1 MTEQYYHGVEVIEID
16 NGERPIRTVKSS
28 VIGIVG
34 TAPGANAEQFPLNTP
49 VLIAGKRTEAVGLGA
64 TGTLLQAVDAIFNQ
78 AGAMIVV
85 VRVDADNDDATQMTN
100 IVGGIDSETG
110 HYQGVHALLA
120 SESVLGVTPRLLIA
134 PGFSQ
139 HATVVNAFITIA
151 QRLRAV
157 IIADGPNTNDADAI
171 TYRQQ
176 FSSARVYLVDPHLWV
191 FDKQTQTEVAQ
202 SASASVA
209 GLIAKVDHDKGFWCS
224 PSNHVINGVVG
235 TARPIDFALGD
246 INARANH
253 LNEHDIATIIH
264 MNGFRLWGDRTCS
277 NDAKWAFLSVRRTAD
292 MIHESLLK
300 AHLWAVDRNISK
312 TYIEEVSEA
321 VKSYLRHLKHVGAI
335 INGDCW
341 ADPTLNTPEQIA
353 DGKICF
359 DFDFTPPYPAEHITF
374 RSHLVK
380 DYLTEVLPN

>member
-1 MTEQYYHGVEVIEID
+1 MTEHYYHGVEMVEID

-34 TAPGANAEQFPLNTP
+34 TAPDAAPEQFPLNTP
-49 VLIAGKRTEAVGLGA
+49 VLIAGKLSDAMGLDT
-64 TGTLLQAVDAIFNQ
+64 TGTLPQAIDAIFNQ
-78 AGAMIVV
+78 AGAMIVI
-85 VRVDADNDDATQMTN
+85 VRVEADNDEAAQLTN
-100 IVGGIDSETG
+100 IIGDVDHDTG

-134 PGFSQ
+134 PSFSQ
-139 HATVVNAFITIA
+139 HAAIVSALITIA

-157 IIADGPNTNDADAI
+157 IIADGTNTNDADAI
-171 TYRQQ
+171 THRQQ
-176 FSSARVYLVDPHLWV
+176 FSSSRVYLVDPQVNV
-191 FDKQTQTEVAQ
+191 FDKQSQATVAQ

-209 GLIAKVDHDKGFWCS
+209 GLIAKVDHEKGFWCS
-224 PSNHVINGVVG
+224 PSNHVINGIVR
-235 TARPIDFALGD
+235 TARPIDFSLGD
-246 INARANH
+246 ISARANH

-264 MNGFRLWGDRTCS
+264 MNGFRLWGNRTCS
-277 NDAKWAFLSVRRTAD
+277 DDAKWAFLSVRRTAD

-321 VKSYLRHLKHVGAI
+321 VKSYLRHLKNVGAI

-341 ADPTLNTPEQIA
+341 ADPMLNTPEQIA
-353 DGKICF
+353 DGKVCF